1 MTVLPPQPVSAVH
14 VLPTE
19 PARPVNAP
27 VQPAETP
34 SAPSAEKRDALTP
47 KSAFSKAPADEA
59 ARQAQVEAVV
69 AQLKARDREVRAHE
83 MAHLAAAG
91 SYATSGAHYTWQTGP
106 DGHRYAIGGEVGI
119 DISPEADP
127 EKTLAKM
134 QVVQQAA
141 LAPAN
146 PSPQDMRVAAAAAQA
161 MAQAQAELARQRVE
175 GSENNGSGGED
186 KRGLLHQKAGEQ
198 ASMIAAQKPAQPEQ
212 ASVVKAGLAA
222 RNTWAQRLAVQVPG
236 HH

>member
-1 MTVLPPQPVSAVH
+1 MTVLPLPNPSAIR
-14 VLPTE
+14 VLPSE
-19 PARPVNAP
+19 PARPVHGADQG
-27 VQPAETP
+27 VQPAR
-34 SAPSAEKRDALTP
+34 AAGDQAAKDRPSAEHKET
-47 KSAFSKAPADEA
+47 APPRENEA

-91 SYATSGAHYTWQTGP
+91 SYATSGPHYVYQSGP
-106 DGHRYAIGGEVGI
+106 DGRRYAIGGEVGI

-175 GSENNGSGGED
+175 GDAKDAPEDTNPAASGGE
-186 KRGLLHQKAGEQ
+186 KGLPAKAPQHENESKALSLVAAGE
-198 ASMIAAQKPAQPEQ
+198 
-212 ASVVKAGLAA
+212 AA
-222 RNTWAQRLAVQVPG
+222 RNAWAQRLAIQQGGVA
-236 HH
+236 